1 MTNWQDC
8 CEAAD
13 ACQEVFFGPDEARYL
28 KNQGIILCGTSLAK
42 ENFLVRRTK
51 PNFHVLLYSIKGQG
65 RMLTP
70 SGPTVI
76 EADTLTLLPA
86 GSVNG
91 FELDSAEWQVAW
103 LIVENNEQWQE
114 LRARKPEVS
123 YCEHAQAIFHAMNMF
138 FSEAKLSGH
147 QSGLAVTCLDM
158 LLQLTRQSLF
168 RQGQQNGM
176 EIKLRHLFN
185 QVEQQLHHPWSVA
198 ELAEKLHYSE
208 PHFFRLCLQHLAM
221 SPKQYLLQ
229 LKMARAKHL
238 LVTQRWAV
246 GQVALALGY
255 SDVANFSNRF
265 KKHFGISPSQMRVKQ
280 LL

>member
-1 MTNWQDC
+1 MELWQDC

-13 ACQEVFFGPDEARYL
+13 ACQEVFFGPEEAIYL
-28 KNQGIILCGTSLAK
+28 QDQGIILCGTSLAR
-42 ENFLVRRTK
+42 EHFLVRRTR

-65 RMLTP
+65 KMLTP
-70 SGPTVI
+70 NAEMVI

-91 FELDSAEWQVAW
+91 FQLDSDEWQVAW
-103 LIVENNEQWQE
+103 LILENNEQWQGLANGE
-114 LRARKPEVS
+114 PKVS
-123 YCEHAQAIFHAMNMF
+123 YCEHAQGIFHAMNMY
-138 FSEAKLSGH
+138 FSEAKLSGD
-147 QSGLAVTCLDM
+147 QSGLAVNCLDM
-158 LLQLTRQSLF
+158 LMQLTHKSLF
-168 RQGQQNGM
+168 KQGQQSGI

-185 QVEQQLHHPWSVA
+185 QVEQQLHRPWSVA
-198 ELAEKLHYSE
+198 ELAEQLHYSE
-208 PHFFRLCLQHLAM
+208 PHFFRLCLQYLGM

-265 KKHFGISPSQMRVKQ
+265 KKHFGESPSQMRLSRQV
-280 LL
+280 